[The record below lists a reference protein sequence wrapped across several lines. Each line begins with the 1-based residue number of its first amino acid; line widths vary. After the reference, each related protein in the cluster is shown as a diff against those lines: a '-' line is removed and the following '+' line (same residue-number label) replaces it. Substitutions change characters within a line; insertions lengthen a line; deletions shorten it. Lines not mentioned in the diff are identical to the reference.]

1 MQDNCKNE
9 RLAVSVSLLLHGI
22 VFILIASTGFFV
34 YVGSPQKR
42 VMDVAIY
49 DAEEKSG
56 SSGSGSPE
64 SEAHGA
70 ASSSEIVMKA
80 DTKKPSI
87 SEYYTEKAQKSEQQE
102 EQQKE
107 KAEKQQTG
115 NSQAVLSHNI
125 TGSGSSDKASGE
137 GAGKGEGE
145 DNKTGNGNKGTGNEN
160 GAGGATGNGN
170 DNANALRPKIPPQ
183 LIAAAAVS
191 YPRDLR
197 SEGIEGQVVL
207 KMIVGTDGSVESVS
221 MIVSSGYDEMDHA
234 AESAAY
240 QYRFSPAENSAGNPV
255 RCGVKRTF
263 QFNLN

>member
-9 RLAVSVSLLLHGI
+9 RLAISVSLLLHSI

-34 YVGSPQKR
+34 YIGQPQKQ
-42 VMDVAIY
+42 VIDVAIY

-64 SEAHGA
+64 SEASGT

-87 SEYYTEKAQKSEQQE
+87 SEHYTKEAQKSEQQA

-107 KAEKQQTG
+107 KADKQQKG
-115 NSQAVLSHNI
+115 NSQAVSSHNDA
-125 TGSGSSDKASGE
+125 GSGSSDKASGQ
-137 GAGKGEGE
+137 GIGKGE
-145 DNKTGNGNKGTGNEN
+145 DNKTGNGNKG
-160 GAGGATGNGN
+160 TGNGN
-170 DNANALRPKIPPQ
+170 DNANALRPKIPAQ
-183 LIAAAAVS
+183 LITAAALS
-191 YPRDLR
+191 YPIDLR

-207 KMIVGTDGSVESVS
+207 KMIVGTDGNVESVS
-221 MIVSSGYDEMDHA
+221 MIASSGYDEMDHA

-240 QYRFSPAENSAGNPV
+240 QYHFSPA
-255 RCGVKRTF
+255 
-263 QFNLN
+263 

>member
-34 YVGSPQKR
+34 YIGQPQKQ
-42 VMDVAIY
+42 VIDVAIY

-64 SEAHGA
+64 SEASGT

-87 SEYYTEKAQKSEQQE
+87 SEHYTKEAQKSEQQA

-107 KAEKQQTG
+107 KADKQQKG
-115 NSQAVLSHNI
+115 NSQAVSSHNDA
-125 TGSGSSDKASGE
+125 GSGSSDKASGQ
-137 GAGKGEGE
+137 GIGKGE
-145 DNKTGNGNKGTGNEN
+145 DNKTGNGNKG
-160 GAGGATGNGN
+160 TGNGN
-170 DNANALRPKIPPQ
+170 DNANALRPKIPAQ
-183 LIAAAAVS
+183 LITAAALS
-191 YPRDLR
+191 YPIDLR

-207 KMIVGTDGSVESVS
+207 KMIVGTDGNVESVS
-221 MIVSSGYDEMDHA
+221 MIASSGYDEMDHA

-240 QYRFSPAENSAGNPV
+240 QYHFSPA
-255 RCGVKRTF
+255 
-263 QFNLN
+263 

>member
-9 RLAVSVSLLLHGI
+9 RIAISVSLLLHSI
-22 VFILIASTGFFV
+22 VFILIASTGFFL
-34 YVGSPQKR
+34 YVGQPQKQ

-64 SEAHGA
+64 SEASGTV
-70 ASSSEIVMKA
+70 SNSEIVMNA

-102 EQQKE
+102 EQQK
-107 KAEKQQTG
+107 G
-115 NSQAVLSHNI
+115 NSQAVSSHNDA
-125 TGSGSSDKASGE
+125 GSGSSDKASGQ
-137 GAGKGEGE
+137 GIGKGEG
-145 DNKTGNGNKGTGNEN
+145 NKTGNGNKGTGNEN
-160 GAGGATGNGN
+160 GSGSGTGNGD
-170 DNANALRPKIPPQ
+170 DNANALRPQIPPQ
-183 LIAAAAVS
+183 LITAAAVS
-191 YPRDLR
+191 YPRNLR

-221 MIVSSGYDEMDHA
+221 LIASSGYDEMDHA
-234 AESAAY
+234 AEAAAY
-240 QYRFSPAENSAGNPV
+240 QYRFSPAENSAGDPV
-255 RCGVKRTF
+255 PCGVKRTF

>member
-9 RLAVSVSLLLHGI
+9 RIAISVSLLLHSI
-22 VFILIASTGFFV
+22 VFILIASTGFFL
-34 YVGSPQKR
+34 YVGQPQKQ

-64 SEAHGA
+64 SEASGTV
-70 ASSSEIVMKA
+70 SNSEIVMNA

-102 EQQKE
+102 EQQK
-107 KAEKQQTG
+107 G
-115 NSQAVLSHNI
+115 NSQAVSSHNDA
-125 TGSGSSDKASGE
+125 GSGSSDKASGQ
-137 GAGKGEGE
+137 GIGKGEG
-145 DNKTGNGNKGTGNEN
+145 NKTGNGNKGTGNEN
-160 GAGGATGNGN
+160 GSGSGTGNGD
-170 DNANALRPKIPPQ
+170 DNANALRPQIPPQ
-183 LIAAAAVS
+183 LITAAAVS
-191 YPRDLR
+191 YPRNLR

-221 MIVSSGYDEMDHA
+221 LIASSGYDEMDHA
-234 AESAAY
+234 AEAAAY
-240 QYRFSPAENSAGNPV
+240 QYRFSPAENSAGDPV

>member
-9 RLAVSVSLLLHGI
+9 RIAISVSLLLHSI
-22 VFILIASTGFFV
+22 VFILIASTGFFL
-34 YVGSPQKR
+34 YVGQPQKQ

-64 SEAHGA
+64 SEVSGM
-70 ASSSEIVMKA
+70 ASNSEIVMNA

-107 KAEKQQTG
+107 KTEKQQKG
-115 NSQAVLSHNI
+115 NSQAVSSHNDA
-125 TGSGSSDKASGE
+125 GSGSSDKASGQ
-137 GAGKGEGE
+137 GIGKGEG
-145 DNKTGNGNKGTGNEN
+145 NKTGNGNKGTGNEN
-160 GAGGATGNGN
+160 GSGSGTGNGD
-170 DNANALRPKIPPQ
+170 DNANALRPQIPPQ
-183 LIAAAAVS
+183 LIRATAVS
-191 YPRDLR
+191 YPRNLR

-221 MIVSSGYDEMDHA
+221 LIVSSGYDEMDHA
-234 AESAAY
+234 AEAAAY
-240 QYRFSPAENSAGNPV
+240 QYRFSPAENSAGDPV

>member
-9 RLAVSVSLLLHGI
+9 RLAISVSLLLHSI

-34 YVGSPQKR
+34 YIGQPQKQ
-42 VMDVAIY
+42 VIDVAIY

-64 SEAHGA
+64 SEASGT

-87 SEYYTEKAQKSEQQE
+87 SEHYTKEAQKSEQQA

-107 KAEKQQTG
+107 KADKQQKG
-115 NSQAVLSHNI
+115 NSQAVSSHNDA
-125 TGSGSSDKASGE
+125 GSGSSDKASGQ
-137 GAGKGEGE
+137 GIGKGE
-145 DNKTGNGNKGTGNEN
+145 DNKTGNGNKG
-160 GAGGATGNGN
+160 TGNGN
-170 DNANALRPKIPPQ
+170 DNANALRPKIPAQ
-183 LIAAAAVS
+183 LITAAALS
-191 YPRDLR
+191 YPIDLR

-207 KMIVGTDGSVESVS
+207 KMIVGTDGNVESVS
-221 MIVSSGYDEMDHA
+221 MIASSGYDEMDHA

-240 QYRFSPAENSAGNPV
+240 QYHFSPAENSAGNPV
-255 RCGVKRTF
+255 RCKVTRTF
-263 QFNLN
+263 TFNLN

>member
-9 RLAVSVSLLLHGI
+9 RIAISVSLLLHSI
-22 VFILIASTGFFV
+22 VFILIASTGLFV
-34 YVGSPQKR
+34 YERQPQKQ

-56 SSGSGSPE
+56 SSGSGSSE
-64 SEAHGA
+64 SEASGT
-70 ASSSEIVMKA
+70 ASNSKIVMNA

-87 SEYYTEKAQKSEQQE
+87 SEHYTEEAQKSEQQA

-107 KAEKQQTG
+107 KVDKQQTG
-115 NSQAVLSHNI
+115 KFQAVLSHNI

-137 GAGKGEGE
+137 GAGKGEGG
-145 DNKTGNGNKGTGNEN
+145 NNGAGNGHMGTGNGNGAGGGTGN
-160 GAGGATGNGN
+160 GD
-170 DNANALRPKIPPQ
+170 DNANALRPQIPPQ
-183 LIAAAAVS
+183 LITAAAVS
-191 YPRDLR
+191 YPRNLR
-197 SEGIEGQVVL
+197 SEGVEGQVVL
-207 KMIVGTDGSVESVS
+207 KMIVGTDGNVESVS
-221 MIVSSGYDEMDHA
+221 MITSSGYDEMDHA

-240 QYRFSPAENSAGNPV
+240 QYHFSPAENSAGNPV

>member
-34 YVGSPQKR
+34 YVGSPQKQ

-70 ASSSEIVMKA
+70 ASSSEIVIKA

-87 SEYYTEKAQKSEQQE
+87 SEHYTKEAQKSEQQE
-102 EQQKE
+102 KQQKE
-107 KAEKQQTG
+107 KADKQQKG
-115 NSQAVLSHNI
+115 NSHTVPSHNDA
-125 TGSGSSDKASGE
+125 GNGSSDKAS
-137 GAGKGEGE
+137 GEGE

-207 KMIVGTDGSVESVS
+207 KMIVGTDGSVESVL
-221 MIVSSGYDEMDHA
+221 MITSSGYDEMDHA

-240 QYRFSPAENSAGNPV
+240 QYYFSPAENSAGNPV
-255 RCGVKRTF
+255 RCGVQRTF
-263 QFNLN
+263 QFRLN

>member
-34 YVGSPQKR
+34 YVGSPQKQ

-87 SEYYTEKAQKSEQQE
+87 SEHYTKEAQKSEQQA

-107 KAEKQQTG
+107 KADKQQKG
-115 NSQAVLSHNI
+115 NSQAVSSHNDA
-125 TGSGSSDKASGE
+125 GSGSSDKASGQ
-137 GAGKGEGE
+137 GIGKGE
-145 DNKTGNGNKGTGNEN
+145 DNKTGNGNKG
-160 GAGGATGNGN
+160 TGNGN
-170 DNANALRPKIPPQ
+170 DNANALRPKIPAQ
-183 LIAAAAVS
+183 LITAAALS
-191 YPRDLR
+191 YPIDLR

-207 KMIVGTDGSVESVS
+207 KMIVGTDGNVESVS
-221 MIVSSGYDEMDHA
+221 MITSSGYDEMDHA

-240 QYRFSPAENSAGNPV
+240 QYHFSPAENSAGNPV